1 MMSTSIDPHN
11 SSHNSNGRSLRI
23 VSTNRLFTK
32 VRTEQPSEPI
42 LSSIMDTTS
51 LFSDHHHHHHPLDV
65 FPKDEPILDE
75 TTIITSSSSSP
86 PSFVDFHQNL
96 STSTS
101 TLSSPT
107 SFSPLQHDHSY
118 GVSTNSSSLLPS
130 PSSPDTLAS
139 SNINIQNS
147 TNTNSKSSVV
157 VTWPQINCRALR
169 PDDYHMLLEL
179 LSSNTNTDSPPI
191 FFGSALIDPSTPT
204 PYSDATRTQPKK
216 RVRPGHVKRPMNA
229 FMVFSQIERRKMV
242 QLAPHLPNADISK
255 CCGAKWKRMSLRER
269 QPYMEESERLKH
281 LHARQYPTYK
291 YQPRKRCKTNSTTN
305 VASHSSSTIASSSS
319 SPPPSPSN
327 RTVTISSKISTASKE
342 QPQTPPPSL
351 PQSSSSS
358 SSSSSTSNPNDPI
371 SLLVATLFDQKLA
384 MFASNLQQFNIDHLQ
399 YHFTPP
405 NTQLYPTPTP
415 MPFDPVAF
423 LAKQQQHRLL

>member
-1 MMSTSIDPHN
+1 MMSTSIDPQNN
-11 SSHNSNGRSLRI
+11 SHSSNGRPLRI

-32 VRTEQPSEPI
+32 VRTEQPSEAVLP
-42 LSSIMDTTS
+42 SIMDTTS
-51 LFSDHHHHHHPLDV
+51 LFSDDPHHPLDV
-65 FPKDEPILDE
+65 FPKDESLLDE
-75 TTIITSSSSSP
+75 TTMITTSSSS
-86 PSFVDFHQNL
+86 PSFADFHRNL

-101 TLSSPT
+101 ALSSPT

-130 PSSPDTLAS
+130 PSSPDLTIHNTTNA
-139 SNINIQNS
+139 NS
-147 TNTNSKSSVV
+147 PVV

-179 LSSNTNTDSPPI
+179 LSSNTNADSPPI

-291 YQPRKRCKTNSTTN
+291 YQPRKRNKTSQSTNSI
-305 VASHSSSTIASSSS
+305 SHLHPAAASSSS
-319 SPPPSPSN
+319 SPPPPSIMP
-327 RTVTISSKISTASKE
+327 TIPPQLPAVPKE

-351 PQSSSSS
+351 PQPSSSSSGISSSSS
-358 SSSSSTSNPNDPI
+358 SSSLPSNSNDPI

-384 MFASNLQQFNIDHLQ
+384 MFASNFQQFNIDHLQ

-405 NTQLYPTPTP
+405 NTQLYPAPAP

-423 LAKQQQHRLL
+423 LAKQQQHRLA

>member
-1 MMSTSIDPHN
+1 MMSTSIDPQNN
-11 SSHNSNGRSLRI
+11 SHSSNGRPLRI

-32 VRTEQPSEPI
+32 VRTEQPSEAVLP
-42 LSSIMDTTS
+42 SIMDTTS
-51 LFSDHHHHHHPLDV
+51 LFSDDPHHPLDV
-65 FPKDEPILDE
+65 FPKDESLLDE
-75 TTIITSSSSSP
+75 TTMITTSSSS
-86 PSFVDFHQNL
+86 PSFADFHRNL

-101 TLSSPT
+101 ALSSPT

-130 PSSPDTLAS
+130 PSSPDLTIHNTTNA
-139 SNINIQNS
+139 NS
-147 TNTNSKSSVV
+147 PVV

-291 YQPRKRCKTNSTTN
+291 YQPRKRNKTSQSTSSI
-305 VASHSSSTIASSSS
+305 SHPHPAAASSSS
-319 SPPPSPSN
+319 SPPPPSIMP
-327 RTVTISSKISTASKE
+327 TIPPQLPAVPKE

-351 PQSSSSS
+351 PQPSSSSS
-358 SSSSSTSNPNDPI
+358 GISSSSTSLPSNSNDPI

-384 MFASNLQQFNIDHLQ
+384 MFASNFQQFNIDHLQ

-405 NTQLYPTPTP
+405 NTQLYPTPAP

-423 LAKQQQHRLL
+423 LAKQQQHRLA